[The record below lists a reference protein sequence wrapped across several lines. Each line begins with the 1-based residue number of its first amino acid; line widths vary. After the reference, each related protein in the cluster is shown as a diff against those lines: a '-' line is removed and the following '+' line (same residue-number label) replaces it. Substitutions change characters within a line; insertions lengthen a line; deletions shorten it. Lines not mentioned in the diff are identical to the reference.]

1 MDSEESSRYG
11 RIKRWSFNK
20 VSCVQN
26 VDVLD
31 QSIPPVD
38 ANSKATGSPRV
49 RRIKRP
55 SGSWITDVPDLASP
69 SLVPP
74 ATETKYEFARQL
86 LRNYRE
92 FIAICGGSV
101 SELKH
106 IEDRAN
112 FLQRSIVSK
121 GRTEDGRS
129 ALLASASDIFELA
142 QLTTE
147 KEHLMAKEAYCDPL
161 RHSLLTLLRKEDVLP
176 VECIDD
182 VTLAIMLK
190 DYYQWKGKLYVSN
203 AISNHEACKDALKG
217 ADLLLE

>member
-74 ATETKYEFARQL
+74 ATETKYEIGQTFCNDPLCPKDAQKMGGVL
-86 LRNYRE
+86 CLR
-92 FIAICGGSV
+92 
-101 SELKH
+101 
-106 IEDRAN
+106 
-112 FLQRSIVSK
+112 LQVIFSNWLNLPPRRSISWLK
-121 GRTEDGRS
+121 R
-129 ALLASASDIFELA
+129 
-142 QLTTE
+142 LTVIPYGT
-147 KEHLMAKEAYCDPL
+147 PF
-161 RHSLLTLLRKEDVLP
+161 
-176 VECIDD
+176 
-182 VTLAIMLK
+182 
-190 DYYQWKGKLYVSN
+190 
-203 AISNHEACKDALKG
+203 
-217 ADLLLE
+217 